1 MVVEAA
7 LSALFQGL
15 FGKLALPSLRKL
27 GLLFGVEN
35 EAKKLSS
42 TLSRIQSLL
51 SDAEHRQIKEES
63 VRLWLRELKDVAYDA
78 EDILD
83 ELEYKALQS
92 KLEQAPMQTRKRK
105 FTDQVRVPHFFSRF
119 SSNLNLGSRILE
131 IRERLDEI
139 ERENNHLH
147 LKVMHGS
154 ERLKPRVGPPTGSTV
169 DESVVFG
176 RETEREVTVSLLTS
190 DDSSAGDG
198 ILVIP
203 ICGMGELGRK
213 TLAQLVYNDERVVKH
228 FEVRAWVYVSED
240 FDLIRLAKA
249 IVESVTGS
257 AFYLT
262 NLDTIQDSIKK
273 ALKEKMFLLVLD
285 DVWNENCNDWDV
297 LQAPLMVGAR
307 GSRILVTTRSQ
318 RVSSMM
324 GTVPTHSLPGLSDDD
339 CWSLFIRRAFA
350 EGNSDAQPNLAMI
363 GKEIIKK
370 CNGLPLAVKT
380 LGGMLRYKLDVVEWE
395 QS

>member
-1 MVVEAA
+1 MESATSMVVEAA

-105 FTDQVRVPHFFSRF
+105 FTDQVQVPHFFSRF
-119 SSNLNLGSRILE
+119 SSNLNLGSRIME

-154 ERLKPRVGPPTGSTV
+154 ERLKPRVGPPTSSTV

-176 RETEREVTVSLLTS
+176 RETEREVMVSLLTS
-190 DDSSAGDG
+190 DSSSSSAGDG
-198 ILVIP
+198 ILVVP
-203 ICGMGELGRK
+203 I
-213 TLAQLVYNDERVVKH
+213 
-228 FEVRAWVYVSED
+228 
-240 FDLIRLAKA
+240 
-249 IVESVTGS
+249 
-257 AFYLT
+257 
-262 NLDTIQDSIKK
+262 
-273 ALKEKMFLLVLD
+273 
-285 DVWNENCNDWDV
+285 
-297 LQAPLMVGAR
+297 
-307 GSRILVTTRSQ
+307 
-318 RVSSMM
+318 
-324 GTVPTHSLPGLSDDD
+324 
-339 CWSLFIRRAFA
+339 
-350 EGNSDAQPNLAMI
+350 
-363 GKEIIKK
+363 
-370 CNGLPLAVKT
+370 
-380 LGGMLRYKLDVVEWE
+380 
-395 QS
+395 

>member
-1 MVVEAA
+1 MESATSMVVEAA

-15 FGKLALPSLRKL
+15 FDKLALPSLKKL
-27 GLLFGVEN
+27 GLLFGVAN

-42 TLSRIQSLL
+42 TLSRIQSVL
-51 SDAEHRQIKEES
+51 SDAENRQIKEES
-63 VRLWLRELKDVAYDA
+63 VRLWLSELKDVAYDA

-83 ELEYKALQS
+83 ELEYIALQS
-92 KLEQAPMQTRKRK
+92 KLEQAPMQTRERK
-105 FTDQVRVPHFFSRF
+105 FTDQ
-119 SSNLNLGSRILE
+119 

-139 ERENNHLH
+139 ERESNHLH

-154 ERLKPRVGPPTGSTV
+154 ERLKTRVGPPTGSTV

-176 RETEREVTVSLLTS
+176 RETEREEMISLLTS
-190 DDSSAGDG
+190 DSSSSSLSGDG
-198 ILVIP
+198 ILVVP
-203 ICGMGELGRK
+203 ICGMGGLGK
-213 TLAQLVYNDERVVKH
+213 TTLAQLVYNDERVVKH

-249 IVESVTGS
+249 IVESITRS
-257 AFYLT
+257 ACYLA
-262 NLDTIQDSIKK
+262 NLDTIQDCIKK

-297 LQAPLMVGAR
+297 LRAPLMVGAR

-339 CWSLFIRRAFA
+339 CWSLFKRRAFA

-363 GKEIIKK
+363 GQENYKEVQWVAF
-370 CNGLPLAVKT
+370 GSEDTRRYVT
-380 LGGMLRYKLDVVEWE
+380 L
-395 QS
+395 